1 MGEVRSRGTTELAL
15 ADRTLEEFSVS
26 YRSIDPTETLLP
38 LAGVLLGK
46 TSLDW
51 LYGRIGELPQTVS
64 QFWRPDSAG
73 YLGLAAAPNE

>member
-1 MGEVRSRGTTELAL
+1 VLKNAL
-15 ADRTLEEFSVS
+15 EQSSLS
-26 YRSIDPTETLLP
+26 YRSIGLTETLLP

-64 QFWRPDSAG
+64 RFWRSDSAG
-73 YLGLAAAPNE
+73 VPVFAVAPNE

>member
-1 MGEVRSRGTTELAL
+1 MGEVRSLHDKLVFGTQ
-15 ADRTLEEFSVS
+15 RLEEFSVS